1 LVFNVSQNSQ
11 KNTDPTDLYAL
22 DAETHMQKLWISGH
36 CLWANEHT
44 NHIVASFVQLF
55 QVLFKGCASFFHV
68 FFLPSR
74 FAFMF
79 ASSQSQK
86 LWHDLRASPG
96 SQKACHHACWP
107 ITICFH
113 LETRQSLSIVYNGL
127 KMLVNS
133 HSPGFVRPRL
143 SKDIMLLQIRQS
155 LCVACRRNCS
165 MFVETESN
173 VLDSGSVLERGPLF
187 SWHISHCGVVHTC
200 CMDQMETHANAAR
213 IAQNGSLY
221 AVLQMK
227 LEAVSF
233 FSY

>member
-1 LVFNVSQNSQ
+1 MNIRIIL
-11 KNTDPTDLYAL
+11 L
-22 DAETHMQKLWISGH
+22 
-36 CLWANEHT
+36 
-44 NHIVASFVQLF
+44 
-55 QVLFKGCASFFHV
+55 QVLFNCFKFCSKVVRVFFHV

-107 ITICFH
+107 ITIFH

-187 SWHISHCGVVHTC
+187 SWHKTTTEWSTHVGGTKWKHMQMLQELNTPPQITFWSLWKRVICNPISPMGLV
-200 CMDQMETHANAAR
+200 MER
-213 IAQNGSLY
+213 SY
-221 AVLQMK
+221 A
-227 LEAVSF
+227 
-233 FSY
+233 